1 MKLEELLDTLDASR
15 LCEIRELTDDK
26 PGNCPVLVP
35 CFNVLDYVG
44 DTDVVKSLEAYMGRE
59 VADVELAVKLEGDYP
74 GFIVYVLTEE
84 AGKSQKVG
92 VEGRPFVHVEYDL
105 TQAANVLGDL
115 ARIHRT
121 VDTATTAALFDSVE
135 KYLSRARVEL
145 ARLSE

>member
-44 DTDVVKSLEAYMGRE
+44 DTDVIKSLEAYMSRE
-59 VADVELAVKLEGDYP
+59 VATIDLTAELNGGYI

-84 AGKSQKVG
+84 VGKSRKVQA
-92 VEGRPFVHVEYDL
+92 EGRPFVHVEYDL